1 MTIICGIFVT
11 GSVLLS
17 VAHEEIAANVA
28 PVDTLSAA
36 PCSSKENE
44 PVLEAEAEIGT
55 GSVCKC

>member
-1 MTIICGIFVT
+1 MIIICGIFVT

-28 PVDTLSAA
+28 PVDTPSAA
-36 PCSSKENE
+36 PCASKEK
-44 PVLEAEAEIGT
+44 EAEAEIGT